1 MNTEPTANILVVDD
15 DVSTLL
21 AMEALLS
28 GPGRNILTASSGTDA
43 LRHLLREDFAL
54 ILLDVRLPVM
64 DGFETAALIRQ
75 RERFR
80 YTPIIFLS
88 AIDTLESDVFRGAA
102 SGAVDYLFKPVVPQV
117 LKAKVSVF
125 VDLFRMNEQ
134 LKQQAI
140 RQSEERFRLV
150 VDSLQDYAVFMM
162 DPEGRVSSWN
172 RGAERIGGWKQQE
185 VIGELFGRFYI
196 PEDREKGLPALALR
210 EAATESRYEEEG
222 WRIRKDGTWF
232 WANLVVTALMD
243 DNGALVGFSAIIRDL
258 TERKRAEEELTRLN
272 AELEERFAE
281 KAAELGQTI
290 GEREKLQAQLL
301 QAQKMEGIGTLA
313 GGIAHD
319 MNNILNVISGY
330 ASLILQNPGNT
341 EKVAEGLEV
350 IKETVDRG
358 ASLVQQLLASAR
370 KSELKFEQIHVNGV
384 LEKLHGLL
392 KETFPKTIDVRLELD
407 PALPSVIADSNLLH
421 QAVLNLC
428 LNARD
433 AMPSG
438 GTLQVITRRV
448 AGAALRRI
456 FQDASAK
463 QYTCITVKDTGVGM
477 NAAIQSRIFE
487 PFFTTKQQ
495 GEGTGLGLSVVYGI
509 VTNHKGF
516 IDVESEPDQGTT
528 FRICLPVP
536 KSRETAIEVKE
547 QPPVKDGTRPF
558 GKGETI
564 LFAEDEAR
572 QLRLMQNFLQ
582 DKGYRILPAKDGAE
596 AVEIFQCKKDEIGLV
611 ILDLGLPKLNG
622 WEVFRRIK
630 EIDPAVKAIFATGFM
645 TPQIE
650 SQLALGEASAVIMK
664 PYQLDEILE
673 KISSCGSTGLR
684 GDSVRSARRG
694 FDLERPR
701 KIAHGFQTN
710 NG

>member
-21 AMEALLS
+21 ATEALLS
-28 GPGRNILTASSGTDA
+28 GPGRNIVTASSGTDA

-88 AIDTLESDVFRGAA
+88 AIDTLESDIFRGVA

-134 LKQQAI
+134 LKEQAI

-185 VIGELFGRFYI
+185 VIGELFGKFYI
-196 PEDREKGLPALALR
+196 PEDQEKGLPALALR

-222 WRIRKDGTWF
+222 WRIRKDGSRF

-341 EKVAEGLEV
+341 EKVEKGLEV

-358 ASLVQQLLASAR
+358 ASLVRQLLASAR
-370 KSELKFEQIHVNGV
+370 RSKLKFEQIQVNDM

-392 KETFPKTIDVRLELD
+392 KQTFPKTVEVRLELD

-433 AMPSG
+433 AMPGG
-438 GTLQVITRRV
+438 GTLQLITRRV

-509 VTNHKGF
+509 VTNHQGF

-528 FRICLPVP
+528 FRICLPIP
-536 KSRETAIEVKE
+536 KSRETAIEVTE
-547 QPPVKDGTRPF
+547 QAPVKDGTRPF

-564 LFAEDEAR
+564 LFAEDETQ
-572 QLRLMQNFLQ
+572 QLSLMQNFLQ
-582 DKGYRILPAKDGAE
+582 GKGYRILPAKDGAE

-622 WEVFRRIK
+622 WEAFRKIK

-650 SQLALGEASAVIMK
+650 SQLALEEASTVIMK
-664 PYQLDEILE
+664 PYQLHEILE
-673 KISSCGSTGLR
+673 KISSVFKEFAGEPAVVAQQ
-684 GDSVRSARRG
+684 DYAEIP
-694 FDLERPR
+694 FAPPDEDL
-701 KIAHGFQTN
+701 T
-710 NG
+710 